1 MRNSFVFYK
10 DWWDVLQE
18 LPKEQ
23 RLESYE
29 AICNY
34 AFGSITPDDAIVKA
48 ITGLMRS
55 AIDRDKQKFEDKCAK
70 NRANILQ
77 RWGKGNTT
85 EYGGIRPNT
94 TVKNV
99 IRPDTKHT
107 ENENENEN
115 ENKESTKVPKKD
127 ELSLPHPPQSE
138 KFVKFN
144 EWLQSNCPHLL
155 KMQQITEKE
164 LDTLLTNYQSEDIFN
179 TLRSMENYK
188 DTAKKNR
195 SVYRTLR
202 NWLNRDNR
210 KKGGVK

>member
-55 AIDRDKQKFEDKCAK
+55 AIDRDKQKFEDKCEK
-70 NRANILQ
+70 NRKNILK
-77 RWGKGNTT
+77 RWGK
-85 EYGGIRPNT
+85 ENT

-99 IRPDTKHT
+99 IRLDTKHT

-115 ENKESTKVPKKD
+115 ENKESTIVPKKD
-127 ELSLPHPPQSE
+127 ELSLPPKTTLKQKQEAMLKHKAEFKDELS
-138 KFVKFN
+138 KFADRYSTDMLNDFFEYWTEPNK
-144 EWLQSNCPHLL
+144 SHT
-155 KMQQITEKE
+155 KMLFETKQTW
-164 LDTLLTNYQSEDIFN
+164 DTSRRLSRWE
-179 TLRSMENYK
+179 
-188 DTAKKNR
+188 
-195 SVYRTLR
+195 R
-202 NWLNRDNR
+202 NSR
-210 KKGGVK
+210 KGGKA